1 LKNETVFLLVLVSPG
16 QPQGYSLCISE
27 GIQAFTLLVIF
38 QIYHDKM
45 FTKINN
51 FLYIILNIFMM
62 MIYNYDQ
69 K

>member
-1 LKNETVFLLVLVSPG
+1 LKNKTVFFNVFVSPG

-38 QIYHDKM
+38 QLYHDKM
-45 FTKINN
+45 FK
-51 FLYIILNIFMM
+51 
-62 MIYNYDQ
+62 